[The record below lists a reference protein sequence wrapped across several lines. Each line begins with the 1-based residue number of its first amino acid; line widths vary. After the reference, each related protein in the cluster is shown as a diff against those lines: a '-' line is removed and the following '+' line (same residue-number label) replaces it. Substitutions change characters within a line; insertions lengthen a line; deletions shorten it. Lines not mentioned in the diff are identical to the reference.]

1 MWDLEALKA
10 GVNYLNEIL
19 GKRFNDVKG
28 FEPDVNYIIK
38 SLDEDYA
45 RKSLVEF
52 FGSGRYK
59 AVGLDGS
66 MDYKVGLDIVT
77 IFIAVA
83 SYSLPFE
90 ISSDG
95 DIILSFN
102 NVEKIDSMSIFKVI
116 PFWFDD
122 LNGLTD
128 SSNLLDDRS
137 ISKGLDSIPN
147 SIMTLGEY
155 YSAFKALEDEDV
167 KIVFLDRPIASS
179 IGPYKRDARKVIYR
193 YGGGIFTSEGI
204 NGKKISLID
213 LILAVYLGPDPNFYD
228 YEFRPGTKKHY
239 ILQLVANMAWESRDT
254 YIKYSEL
261 IPKLPIKISRDKVV
275 KVLDKLNREFFGG
288 RFIEDYL
295 VDGFI
300 VTDRIYRYWDSIEA
314 VLEIFI
320 DKLFDKGGY
329 YSHPLYV
336 GGRPLTTKEIN
347 MISLFL
353 IYKIKWLIDR
363 NHKLVIGIGK
373 DTSVTDMNRSLLP
386 YLSSKG
392 YIKNF
397 NFRAVRSD
405 RSMFI
410 ILSSLHRELFPVPWR
425 SIGYD
430 NIFSTLVYRD
440 GVLTPARKVTT
451 LSKFLIRNYFQLRE
465 VKSLDAYVRSPIFF
479 YDRFYREDRDRD
491 LVRGVDI
498 KHVDKHYKSYIYLE
512 TGLNPYDNMILYILS
527 KFDNDQIIESAG
539 HNYLLFIADK
549 EVKRM
554 IKTVKTSV
562 SNVVENT
569 LYRMIR
575 QHNIYVLTKS
585 FREYRAQIER
595 WRR

>member
-1 MWDLEALKA
+1 MWDLESLKA
-10 GVNYLNEIL
+10 GINYLNEIL
-19 GKRFNDVKG
+19 GMRFNDVKG
-28 FEPDVNYIIK
+28 IELDVNSIVR
-38 SLDEDYA
+38 SLDEDKA
-45 RKSLVEF
+45 RKVLVEF
-52 FGSGRYK
+52 FEPGRYK
-59 AVGLDGS
+59 AIGIDGS

-77 IFIAVA
+77 MFISVA
-83 SYSLPFE
+83 SFSLPFE

-102 NVEKIDSMSIFKVI
+102 DVEKVDSMSIFKVI

-122 LNGLTD
+122 LNGLTG
-128 SSNLLDDRS
+128 SNNLLDDRS

-147 SIMTLGEY
+147 TIMTLGEY
-155 YSAFKALEDEDV
+155 YFASKALGDDDV
-167 KIVFLDRPIASS
+167 KIVFLDRPFASS
-179 IGPYKRDARKVIYR
+179 IGPYKRDAREVIYR

-204 NGKKISLID
+204 YDKKISLID
-213 LILAVYLGPDPNFYD
+213 LTLAVYLGPYPNFYK
-228 YEFRPGTKKHY
+228 YEFRPGSKKHY
-239 ILQLVANMAWESRDT
+239 ILQSIATLAWESRDP
-254 YIKYSEL
+254 YIRYSEL
-261 IPKLPIKISRDKVV
+261 LPRLPGKISRDKLV
-275 KVLDKLNREFFGG
+275 KVLDKLNREFLDGE
-288 RFIEDYL
+288 FIEDIQ

-300 VTDRIYRYWDSIEA
+300 VTDRIYIYWRSIET
-314 VLEIFI
+314 VLR
-320 DKLFDKGGY
+320 LFTDNLFKSGESH
-329 YSHPLYV
+329 SHPLYI
-336 GGRPLTTKEIN
+336 GGRPLSTKEIN
-347 MISLFL
+347 MLSLFL

-363 NHKLVIGIGK
+363 HSKLVIGIGK
-373 DTSVTDMNRSLLP
+373 DTSVTDMNRSLIP
-386 YLSSKG
+386 YLASKG
-392 YIKNF
+392 YIKDF
-397 NFRAVRSD
+397 NVKGVRSD

-451 LSKFLIRNYFQLRE
+451 LSNFLIRNYFQLRE

-491 LVRGVDI
+491 LVREVDI

-527 KFDNDQIIESAG
+527 KFDNDQVIESAG

-575 QHNIYVLTKS
+575 QYNIYVLTKS
-585 FREYRAQIER
+585 FREYRAQLER